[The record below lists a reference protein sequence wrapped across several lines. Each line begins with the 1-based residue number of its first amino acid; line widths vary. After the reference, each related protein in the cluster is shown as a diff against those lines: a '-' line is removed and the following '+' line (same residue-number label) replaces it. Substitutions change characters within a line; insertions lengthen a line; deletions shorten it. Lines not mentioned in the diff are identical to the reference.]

1 MTVDELEDMKLN
13 EYKEYVIETKN
24 VFVCLFSCL
33 IFSRVKVELGSVA
46 IVEIVTKC
54 QGVSKTAVFFT
65 IIVVYLR
72 FKA

>member
-1 MTVDELEDMKLN
+1 VTVDELEDMKLN
-13 EYKEYVIETKN
+13 EYKEYVIETKKC
-24 VFVCLFSCL
+24 VCLFSCL

-54 QGVSKTAVFFT
+54 QGVSKTAVSFT